1 MKRPNSPTPPLP
13 ERALYDRLVRSP
25 RRRTLSIIIN
35 SNAEVDVRAPL
46 RMGTAEI
53 ERLVESRRGWILQKQ
68 TELRREAMI
77 RQQQS
82 ADLILYRGTEYPIIV
97 REDAVAPVYLEE
109 NNGLIVAAGYRERRE
124 IMVAS
129 WLRFKAEE
137 YLPQR
142 VKELAGCHGIAI
154 GKIKIADTRS
164 QWGSCAA
171 NGNLSFCWRLIMA
184 PDRVIDYVIFHEL
197 AHRRH
202 LDHSP
207 AFWRLVGQLCSDGA
221 SCRQWLR
228 RHSRQL
234 RQPQ

>member
-1 MKRPNSPTPPLP
+1 MKLPNSPTPSPP
-13 ERALYDRLVRSP
+13 ERVLYDRLVRSA

-35 SNAEVDVRAPL
+35 GNAEVDVRAPL

-68 TELRREAMI
+68 TELRREAMV
-77 RQQQS
+77 RQQRPP
-82 ADLILYRGTEYPIIV
+82 DLVLYRGTEYPVSV

-109 NNGLIVAAGYRERRE
+109 NAGLIVAAGYRERRE
-124 IMVAS
+124 VMVAS
-129 WLRFKAEE
+129 WLRFKAED

-142 VKELAGCHGIAI
+142 VKELAGDHGIAI

-184 PDRVIDYVIFHEL
+184 PDRVVDYVIFHEL

-228 RHSRQL
+228 RNSRQL